1 SILAGMGIQA
11 EVTAHLSLTL
21 LTLLAFAHV
30 NWRINQLDE
39 EFEAGVITKVPI
51 VQRGEDIVL
60 TEEEVIEYE
69 RVKRAIN
76 MSNGNDLWLT
86 SLSRIKVS
94 ALIERCM
101 DLHQFCTEKS
111 AADRGPPGPKGPP
124 GRVGKPGSPGPV
136 GRPGLMGVPGH
147 PGPIGTCPPGE
158 SGHDGICEG
167 CGVDEK
173 FLMEREYQCPKVE
186 VQEVKCATEG
196 GSVDGGLHSQRVINA
211 PPPDF
216 IQRMRLRTEIEAT
229 TEAAETTETAY
240 IEGATAHCKLQSIGK
255 PVFHSHATTY
265 YGSWM
270 RDAYPRT
277 GDDMQKRY
285 LVNHFQGDEI
295 SEFATEADLRRQII
309 REIHKLPHVFDGTNH
324 VLFNGSFFFQRAG
337 TPRIGKYELQTGLY
351 NEVEIEGAAHRLDKY
366 LFNRSFNYFDLAID
380 ENALWVLY
388 HYEDV
393 PHLSAA
399 KVDINNLTIYETFN
413 LTLVNHT
420 EVANGFVICGILYL
434 VDSSF
439 DQRTHISTSFDF
451 YRGIYN
457 TPNYHWLNLYRH
469 SNMISYNPYDKRIYV
484 YDHGY
489 LLTVPAHLQWLAK

>member
-1 SILAGMGIQA
+1 SRMGCQA
-11 EVTAHLSLTL
+11 EITAHLSLTL
-21 LTLLAFAHV
+21 LTLLAFAHIH
-30 NWRINQLDE
+30 WRINQLEFE
-39 EFEAGVITKVPI
+39 EFDAGEITKVPI
-51 VQRGEDIVL
+51 VLRAEGEETIL
-60 TEEEVIEYE
+60 TVEDAIEYE

-86 SLSRIKVS
+86 SLSKIKVS
-94 ALIERCM
+94 ALIDRCM
-101 DLHQFCTEKS
+101 DLHQFCTDKS
-111 AADRGPPGPKGPP
+111 AADRGSPGPTGPP
-124 GRVGKPGSPGPV
+124 GRVGRPGSPGQV
-136 GRPGLMGVPGH
+136 GRDGLMGVPGH
-147 PGPIGTCPPGE
+147 PGPTGPPGE
-158 SGHDGICEG
+158 SGHDGLCEG
-167 CGVDEK
+167 CGVDDM

-196 GSVDGGLHSQRVINA
+196 GSVDGGLHSQRVLNA

-216 IQRMRLRTEIEAT
+216 IQKYLNTSSEDHDECFKLCLANRTEIEAT
-229 TEAAETTETAY
+229 TEAADTTETAY

-295 SEFATEADLRRQII
+295 SEFSTEADLRRQII

-337 TPRIGKYELQTGLY
+337 TPRIGKYELQTGAY

-388 HYEDV
+388 HYEDE
-393 PHLSAA
+393 PFLSAA
-399 KVDINNLTIYETFN
+399 KVDINNLTIYE
-413 LTLVNHT
+413 
-420 EVANGFVICGILYL
+420 
-434 VDSSF
+434 
-439 DQRTHISTSFDF
+439 
-451 YRGIYN
+451 
-457 TPNYHWLNLYRH
+457 
-469 SNMISYNPYDKRIYV
+469 
-484 YDHGY
+484 
-489 LLTVPAHLQWLAK
+489 